1 MSLLAKQQEDQFL
14 LTVTKT
20 SPCGESLFRGSWTW
34 PLPTQSPLVI
44 PGTTS
49 EQTPGTYSTARPDLI
64 AKGRSTLSLN
74 LCNASKQ
81 FTLLLK
87 SQLEGITTPPPRI
100 ATQCL
105 VLEAACGTS
114 SLKVGTPGPHDP
126 SEKQGQVF
134 TCPGLMEAEKPG
146 ELGKAAHGAPG
157 VAHGSRRGR
166 AGHHTE
172 PSILSERRRAL
183 APRNRRRQPGRFPH
197 YESSSTPTSLIL
209 KD

>member
-64 AKGRSTLSLN
+64 AKGRFTLSLN

-81 FTLLLK
+81 FTHLLK
-87 SQLEGITTPPPRI
+87 SQLEGITTHPPI

-166 AGHHTE
+166 AGHRTE

-183 APRNRRRQPGRFPH
+183 APRNRRRQPGGFPH